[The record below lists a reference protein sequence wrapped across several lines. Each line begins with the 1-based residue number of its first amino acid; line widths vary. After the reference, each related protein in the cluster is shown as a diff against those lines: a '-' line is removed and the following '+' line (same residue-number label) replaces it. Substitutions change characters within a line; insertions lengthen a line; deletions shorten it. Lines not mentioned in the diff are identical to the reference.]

1 MLIKFAA
8 DNNWEM
14 LPTLMQKKIKER
26 KRIIKRKI
34 DWVDICSEL
43 YKKTRKK

>member
-14 LPTLMQKKIKER
+14 LPTLMQKNENEIIKIKTY
-26 KRIIKRKI
+26 
-34 DWVDICSEL
+34 WVDIWEL
-43 YKKTRKK
+43 KNTSKKLQVW